1 MTMFAGLSQLGQ
13 SMSSQAASAD
23 QSQSSTISSNTA
35 GSPLIGIPAGG
46 SGNNTTSGTFQVTND
61 VGTIYVQPLAPVGDM
76 LTLIKTAEGEFVLN
90 GTGNTLKLLMDYF
103 LQSPEMWL
111 RLAALSSKEEG

>member
-13 SMSSQAASAD
+13 SMSSQAASAY

-46 SGNNTTSGTFQVTND
+46 SGNNTTSGTFRD
-61 VGTIYVQPLAPVGDM
+61 SIYVQPLAPVGDM